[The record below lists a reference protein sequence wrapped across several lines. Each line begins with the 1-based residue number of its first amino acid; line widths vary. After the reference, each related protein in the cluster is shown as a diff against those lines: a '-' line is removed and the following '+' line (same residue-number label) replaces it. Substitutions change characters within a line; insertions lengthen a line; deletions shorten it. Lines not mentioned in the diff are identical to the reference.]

1 MYYLNLI
8 RYKNLLI
15 IALTQICI
23 KYGLFVPLKIN
34 LALSDFQFSLLV
46 LSTLFIAAAGN
57 IINDIYDVKIDKIN
71 KPEKVIIGKKITEA
85 KANKLYIFLNI
96 VGVVL
101 GFYIANSIDKPSFAA
116 IFIII
121 SALLYIY
128 SSQLKGVLFFG
139 NLIISLLVAIS
150 LLIMVV
156 FDILPAIE
164 FTITSMQIAAS
175 KVVLQY
181 AFFVFFINFIREI
194 VKDLEDING
203 DKNGGLNTI
212 PIAIGRKR
220 ATILVFI
227 LSVLVTFFVIL
238 YMYMFLYSV
247 QIMVLY
253 FLFLILAPLLYFC
266 IKAWSAENKK
276 DYYKL
281 SIILKIIL
289 VMGLFSMLLYPL
301 ILNQ

>member
-8 RYKNLLI
+8 RYKNLFI

-96 VGVVL
+96 IGVVL
-101 GFYIANSIDKPSFAA
+101 GFYIANSIGKPSFAA

-139 NLIISLLVAIS
+139 NLIISLLVAMS